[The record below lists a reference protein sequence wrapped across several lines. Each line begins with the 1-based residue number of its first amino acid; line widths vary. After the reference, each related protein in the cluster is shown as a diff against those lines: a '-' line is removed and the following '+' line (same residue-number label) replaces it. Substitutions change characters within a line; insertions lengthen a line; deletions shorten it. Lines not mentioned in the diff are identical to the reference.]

1 MRVSPPCK
9 ILVARRSV
17 YRESEPSAKLLV
29 TPDSKNCVK
38 RFTPFLHYPNKWKTS
53 RCRAMSHGL
62 GPQPGNPRLGSSRVP
77 EPTGKRLR
85 RFVRQASPT
94 PSSLAGADRFVCPKM
109 TGVLLFPVRAA
120 RSIPPTI
127 HRCSS
132 HTALKRP
139 ASVSLTLVP
148 ENSRPSLPQVLHCL
162 PLPAPRGKYLEFHS
176 FDEAYVE
183 RLRAGDSRT
192 QEDFGAYFSTLI
204 QVKLRSRLQSREAI
218 EDVRQETFAR
228 FYSALREGKILH
240 PERLGSFVNS
250 ICNNVLLEHY
260 RAAARHI
267 SLDDEQKDLR
277 ACAIDLLGALSAKE
291 TEKKVREILDQLSE
305 RDRRLLRE
313 VFLEERNK
321 DEVCR
326 DFGVDREYL
335 RVLLHRAKQSFKTL
349 YKKNTGNDS
358 PEFTPA

>member
-1 MRVSPPCK
+1 V
-9 ILVARRSV
+9 
-17 YRESEPSAKLLV
+17 
-29 TPDSKNCVK
+29 
-38 RFTPFLHYPNKWKTS
+38 H
-53 RCRAMSHGL
+53 
-62 GPQPGNPRLGSSRVP
+62 
-77 EPTGKRLR
+77 
-85 RFVRQASPT
+85 
-94 PSSLAGADRFVCPKM
+94 
-109 TGVLLFPVRAA
+109 AA
-120 RSIPPTI
+120 RSIPPTV

-132 HTALKRP
+132 RTALKRP
-139 ASVSLTLVP
+139 ALPASLTLVP
-148 ENSRPSLPQVLHCL
+148 TFVPESGHPAPPQVLHCL

-176 FDEAYVE
+176 FDEPYVE

-192 QEDFGAYFSTLI
+192 QEHFGAYFSTLI

-218 EDVRQETFAR
+218 DDVRQETFAR
-228 FYSALREGKILH
+228 FYVALREGKILH

-260 RAAARHI
+260 RTAARHI
-267 SLDDEQKDLR
+267 SLDDEHKDLR

-313 VFLEERNK
+313 VFLEERDK

-335 RVLLHRAKQSFKTL
+335 RVLLHRAKQSFKSL

-358 PEFTPA
+358 PEFTLA